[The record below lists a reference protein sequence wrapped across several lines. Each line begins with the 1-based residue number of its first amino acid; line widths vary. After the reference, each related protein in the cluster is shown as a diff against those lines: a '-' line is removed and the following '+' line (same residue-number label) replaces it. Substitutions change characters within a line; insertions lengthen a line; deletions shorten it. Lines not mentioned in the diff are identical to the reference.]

1 MLTDAQFHLR
11 VLEELLKYNS
21 LQNDTHLLF
30 EQDDLREYMKGR
42 FNVSQD
48 EDDDSPDSFDK
59 QHAAVEQVELT
70 IHGFVQTLG
79 QRAGID
85 LKLMEDC

>member
-21 LQNDTHLLF
+21 LQNETHLLF
-30 EQDDLREYMKGR
+30 EQDDLCEYMKGK
-42 FNVSQD
+42 FDVSQD

-59 QHAAVEQVELT
+59 QHDAVEKIELT
-70 IHGFVQTLG
+70 IQGFVQALG

-85 LKLMEDC
+85 LKFMQE